1 MIQYPGQL
9 REALDPD
16 APLADL
22 VRDGLPCIYT
32 SKGNLPLQALDY
44 QPVWE
49 TGDGYIKF
57 IERHYYKGE
66 LVREAAHVF
75 TLRSLTATG
84 GISL

>member
-1 MIQYPGQL
+1 MTQHLGQL
-9 REALDPD
+9 VKARDPD
-16 APLADL
+16 TPLLDL
-22 VRDGLPCIYT
+22 VSDGLPCIYT

-66 LVREAAHVF
+66 LVREAAHVLP
-75 TLRSLTATG
+75 LRSLTATG